1 MKITA
6 QDYIIQAILDCLE
19 DTIQGKGIKLLNDV
33 VYNLNKT
40 NSYIRF
46 TPKDGREFRS
56 VDAFW
61 LGFMVKEFL

>member
-19 DTIQGKGIKLLNDV
+19 DTIQGKGIKLLNHVTYD
-33 VYNLNKT
+33 LNNT
-40 NSYIRF
+40 NSYIHF
-46 TPKDGREFRS
+46 TPKDGREFKS

-61 LGFMVKEFL
+61 LGFMVKEYL